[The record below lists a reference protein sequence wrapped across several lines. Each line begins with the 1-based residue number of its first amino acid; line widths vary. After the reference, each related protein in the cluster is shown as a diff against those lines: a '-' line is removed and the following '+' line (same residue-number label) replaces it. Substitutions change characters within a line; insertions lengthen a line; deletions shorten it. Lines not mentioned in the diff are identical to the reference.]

1 MYLILIFFTHII
13 YIKKSI
19 KYDSKTS
26 DPADLSV
33 TALITSRDT
42 KEYSGMNIL
51 GLFNLILKSGVMDS

>member
-13 YIKKSI
+13 YIKKST

-33 TALITSRDT
+33 TALITSHDT

-51 GLFNLILKSGVMDS
+51 GLFNLILKSGVDS